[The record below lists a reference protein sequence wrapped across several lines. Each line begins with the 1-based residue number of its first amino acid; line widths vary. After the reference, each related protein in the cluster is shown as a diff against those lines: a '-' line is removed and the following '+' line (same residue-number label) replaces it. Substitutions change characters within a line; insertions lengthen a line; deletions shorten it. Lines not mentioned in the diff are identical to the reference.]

1 MIRATHI
8 ARPRK
13 LKHTKQRLSSNLR
26 RRSRPALSAANQ
38 TWRVGT
44 DAALGPNFAPHVQCH
59 GGHATLHVGISAQPE
74 APFPPS
80 PQPCQ
85 HTRYIRFLECS
96 AGFRL
101 ARRRPPPQRIAHA
114 EA

>member
-44 DAALGPNFAPHVQCH
+44 DAALGPNFAPHVQSWRACD
-59 GGHATLHVGISAQPE
+59 S
-74 APFPPS
+74 
-80 PQPCQ
+80 
-85 HTRYIRFLECS
+85 
-96 AGFRL
+96 
-101 ARRRPPPQRIAHA
+101 ARRHICATSGIFPALATAVPTHA
-114 EA
+114 LYSFS